1 MASSPRH
8 YGVNGLLSTVHA
20 RPTPNHM
27 TKTSILL
34 IDDDL
39 EMGEMLVEYLQSS
52 HFAAATEQD
61 GLAAVKRLERE
72 RFDLIILDVML
83 PSMDGFEVLKTIRK
97 TLTTPVIM
105 LTARGDDVDCVL
117 GLELGADDYLSK
129 PFSPRNLVARVR
141 AVLRRGE
148 RASDTS
154 GKKII
159 AGDLALDPA
168 NMAVAI
174 KGKSLTLTGTEFRLL
189 EALMEPAGRA
199 HSKEYLAER
208 VLGRPLSAYDRSI
221 DTHVSNLRRKFAAHG
236 KTSVEIRN
244 MRGAGYVLIAGA
256 EEITR

>member
-1 MASSPRH
+1 MASSPQQRR
-8 YGVNGLLSTVHA
+8 VNGLLSTPHA
-20 RPTPNHM
+20 NLTPDHM

-34 IDDDL
+34 VDDDQ
-39 EMGEMLVEYLQSS
+39 EMTEMLAEYLQSS
-52 HFAAATEQD
+52 HFAVIAEQD

-141 AVLRRGE
+141 AVLRRSE
-148 RASDTS
+148 RAADSP
-154 GKKII
+154 GKKLV
-159 AGDLALDPA
+159 AGELTLDA
-168 NMAVAI
+168 ASMIVTI
-174 KGKSLTLTGTEFRLL
+174 KGKPLSLTGTEFRLL
-189 EALMEPAGRA
+189 ETLMEPVARTRSRV
-199 HSKEYLAER
+199 HLAER

-221 DTHVSNLRRKFAAHG
+221 DTHISNLRRKIAAHG
-236 KTSVEIRN
+236 NRSVEIRN
-244 MRGAGYVLIAGA
+244 MRGAGYVLVTGA
-256 EEITR
+256 DQVAR

>member
-1 MASSPRH
+1 
-8 YGVNGLLSTVHA
+8 
-20 RPTPNHM
+20 M

-34 IDDDL
+34 VDDDL
-39 EMGEMLVEYLQSS
+39 EMGEMLVEYLHSS
-52 HFAAATEQD
+52 HFATTAEPD
-61 GLAAVKRLERE
+61 GLAAVRRLEQE

-141 AVLRRGE
+141 AVLRRSE
-148 RASDTS
+148 RASGIS
-154 GKKII
+154 GKKLV
-159 AGDLALDPA
+159 AGDLALDTA
-168 NMAVAI
+168 SMTVIIN
-174 KGKSLTLTGTEFRLL
+174 GKSLSLTGTEFRLL
-189 EALMEPAGRA
+189 EALMEPVART
-199 HSKEYLAER
+199 HSKEHLAER

-221 DTHVSNLRRKFAAHG
+221 DTHISNLRRKLAAHG

-244 MRGAGYVLIAGA
+244 MRGAGYVLVTGA
-256 EEITR
+256 DQVTP

>member
-1 MASSPRH
+1 
-8 YGVNGLLSTVHA
+8 
-20 RPTPNHM
+20 M

-34 IDDDL
+34 VDDDL
-39 EMGEMLVEYLQSS
+39 EMGEMLVEYLHSS
-52 HFAAATEQD
+52 HFATTAEPD
-61 GLAAVKRLERE
+61 GLAAVRRLERE

-141 AVLRRGE
+141 AVLRRSE
-148 RASDTS
+148 RASGIS
-154 GKKII
+154 GKKLV
-159 AGDLALDPA
+159 AGDLALDTA
-168 NMAVAI
+168 SMTVTIN
-174 KGKSLTLTGTEFRLL
+174 GKSLSLTGTEFRLL
-189 EALMEPAGRA
+189 EALMEPVART
-199 HSKEYLAER
+199 HSKEHLAER

-221 DTHVSNLRRKFAAHG
+221 DTHISNLRRKLAAHG

-244 MRGAGYVLIAGA
+244 MRSAGYVLVTGA
-256 EEITR
+256 DQVTP